1 MIARMFNHACVSF
14 CLSVIACVSVSPAAM
29 PELEARVMLAQG
41 EAAPTRTRNVFH
53 IMIDGLRWQE
63 VFAGAQEGLFT
74 KANQVDRPDAVRKA
88 FGGSDPSQRRERLMP
103 FLWGTVAKQGQIFGN
118 QEIGS
123 VVRITNRFG
132 VSYPGYS
139 EAITGVADD
148 RIRDNRKIPNPN
160 ISVYEWLN
168 QKPEFAGK
176 VAAFGA
182 WDVFPFIFNQERSKI
197 PVDDSMGPI
206 RFGTLTPA
214 IEVINRVRAE
224 TPYRWAS
231 ASFDSFV
238 FIPMLEWV
246 KVNQP
251 RLVFLCLGETDEFAH
266 EGNYPR
272 YLDAAHRADGYI
284 RELWTTVQ
292 TMDQYRDCTTFIIHP
307 DHGRGDTR
315 GGNNDWWNHSLPS
328 HPGCESTWLAV
339 IGPDTPAL
347 GERRDAPLITHNRF
361 AATIG
366 AFFGEDFRAAMPQVG
381 EPIQEVLGSAGR

>member
-1 MIARMFNHACVSF
+1 MLTHACVVFLSTTP
-14 CLSVIACVSVSPAAM
+14 LGLTHDIAGATTSSVESVIETTQSS
-29 PELEARVMLAQG
+29 RQ
-41 EAAPTRTRNVFH
+41 TQNVFH

-63 VFAGAQEGLFT
+63 VFGGMQSGLLT
-74 KANQVDRPDAVRKA
+74 KDNKVERPDSLNKR
-88 FGGSDPSQRRERLMP
+88 FGGSGPHERREKLMP
-103 FLWGTVAKQGQIFGN
+103 FLWSTVAKEGQIFGN

-123 VVRITNRFG
+123 AVRITNRIG

-148 RIRDNRKIPNPN
+148 ARITGNRKIPNPN
-160 ISVYEWLN
+160 MSVYEWLN
-168 QKPEFAGK
+168 GKPQFAGK

-182 WDVFPFIFNQERSKI
+182 WDVFPFIFNQERSKV

-206 RFGTLTPA
+206 DFGTLTPT

-231 ASFDSFV
+231 ASFDSLV
-238 FIPMLEWV
+238 FIPMLDWV

-251 RLVFLCLGETDEFAH
+251 RLTFLCLGETDEFAH
-266 EGNYPR
+266 EGDYSR
-272 YLDAAHRADGYI
+272 YLEAAHRADGYI

-292 TMDQYRDCTTFIIHP
+292 SIEQYRGTTTFIIHP

-315 GGNNDWWNHSLPS
+315 GGHNDWWNHSLPK
-328 HPGCESTWLAV
+328 HPGCEATWLAV
-339 IGPDTPAL
+339 IGPDTVAL
-347 GERRDAPLITHNRF
+347 GERRNVPEITHDRF

-366 AFFGEDFRAAMPQVG
+366 ALLGEDFRSAVPAA
-381 EPIQEVLGSAGR
+381 EEAIAEVLKK

>member
-1 MIARMFNHACVSF
+1 VRAHACTF
-14 CLSVIACVSVSPAAM
+14 ERNDPQPAAYKT
-29 PELEARVMLAQG
+29 Q
-41 EAAPTRTRNVFH
+41 NVFH

-63 VFAGAQEGLFT
+63 VFGGAQEGLFT
-74 KANQVDRPDAVRKA
+74 KANKVDRPDVLRKS
-88 FGGSDPSQRRERLMP
+88 FGGGEPHERREKLMP
-103 FLWGTVAKQGQIFGN
+103 FLWGIVAKEGQIFGN
-118 QEIGS
+118 QERGS

-148 RIRDNRKIPNPN
+148 RIKDNRKVPNPN

-168 QKPEFAGK
+168 GKPEFAGK

-197 PVDDSMGPI
+197 PVDDSIGPVD
-206 RFGTLTPA
+206 FGTLTPT
-214 IEVINRVRAE
+214 IQVINRVRSE
-224 TPYRWAS
+224 TPYRWPAS
-231 ASFDSFV
+231 SFDSLV

-251 RLVFLCLGETDEFAH
+251 RLTFLCLGETDEFAH
-266 EGNYPR
+266 EGDYPR
-272 YLDAAHRADGYI
+272 YLEAAHRADGYLQ
-284 RELWTTVQ
+284 ELWTTVQ
-292 TMDQYRDCTTFIIHP
+292 SMEQYKGTTTFIIHP

-315 GGNNDWWNHSLPS
+315 GGENDWWNHSLPK

-347 GERRDAPLITHNRF
+347 GERRDLPEIVHTRY

-366 AFFGEDFRAAMPQVG
+366 ALLGQDYRAAIPQAG
-381 EPIQEVLGSAGR
+381 EPIADVLGK